1 MKIHRTSFLLVVAIA
16 TNSISTSI
24 NTIDAF
30 VPKSVP
36 STTTTTS
43 RNQNQ
48 NQNAN
53 SISRLALAAAPRL
66 NSVTAVKKRRK
77 VSDNDDENDDGSNSS
92 SSKFNTG
99 LPPALT
105 IDGLT
110 CSHDGGTVY
119 QLKDISYV
127 LPRQRKIGL
136 VGRNGCGKSTLM
148 KILAETCCSGG
159 GEEGCPLYDERGPM
173 TYTGTVELPRDMKV
187 AFVEQ
192 EPLSPS
198 DITVADALLGIK
210 SSSSSS
216 TSTGSTTTTT
226 NKNSNDVYQIVR
238 QYGQVCN
245 AIEFDSDAF
254 DQASAAMDRGGN
266 GLTGWDVLT
275 KSDEIATRL
284 RLDGLKEQALSNL
297 SGGERKRCALGAA
310 LVQSPDV
317 LLLDEPTNHLDL
329 EAIRL
334 LSDLIRTERKMTV
347 LCITH
352 DRSFLNE
359 VCDRIL
365 ELDNGAIYGYDGN
378 YADFLVGKEARY
390 ANEDAVLSSQQ
401 KKLTRELAWM
411 RKQPSGRQSKSKARQ
426 AAFYQLEK
434 MTKPRTNNGKLTLTN
449 EDRRLGTNIMKMEHV
464 SLQFGDKVL
473 LDDFSYD
480 FNAGDTIGIVGA
492 NGVGKSTFLSLV
504 NGRQA
509 PDSGKIIPGETVVFG
524 VYDQMGITFD
534 EDQRVMM
541 FVKQRVL
548 ARDGSSMAEAPS
560 EVNQLLEQF
569 QFPKER
575 WNERIRSL
583 SGGERR
589 RLQLL
594 SVLTQRPNFLILD
607 EPTNDVDLDTL
618 AALEEYLSEYK
629 GVLVIVSHDRYFVDK
644 VTEHLFVFEGEGV
657 VKDYLGSLTDYAEC
671 LVDDATKK

>member
-1 MKIHRTSFLLVVAIA
+1 MQS
-16 TNSISTSI
+16 
-24 NTIDAF
+24 
-30 VPKSVP
+30 
-36 STTTTTS
+36 
-43 RNQNQ
+43 
-48 NQNAN
+48 
-53 SISRLALAAAPRL
+53 SRLASLFLLLFVPGDVASGFTTVLNERMRTATASRIGSTFLAASSPRL
-66 NSVTAVKKRRK
+66 NSVTSIKKK
-77 VSDNDDENDDGSNSS
+77 KKKASDDGDEDEP
-92 SSKFNTG
+92 KKVRGTG

-119 QLKDISYV
+119 QLNDVSYV

-148 KILAETCCSGG
+148 KILAETCCG
-159 GEEGCPLYDERGPM
+159 DEICEVDESIV
-173 TYTGTVELPRDMKV
+173 YTGEVELPRDVSV

-198 DITVADALLGIK
+198 DITVADALLGMK
-210 SSSSSS
+210 SSTAS
-216 TSTGSTTTTT
+216 T
-226 NKNSNDVYQIVR
+226 NSNSVYQIVR
-238 QYGQVCN
+238 NYGRVCN
-245 AIEFDSDAF
+245 AAEFDENAF
-254 DQASAAMDRGGN
+254 NKASAAMDAGG
-266 GLTGWDVLT
+266 GGGWDVLT
-275 KSDEIATRL
+275 KADEIATRL
-284 RLDGLKEQALSNL
+284 RLDDLKDQSLSKL
-297 SGGERKRCALGAA
+297 SGGERKRVALGAA

-334 LSDLIRTERKMTV
+334 LSDIIAAEKKMTV

-359 VCDRIL
+359 VCDRII
-365 ELDNGAIYGYDGN
+365 ELDNGSIYGYDGN
-378 YADFLVGKEARY
+378 YADFLEGKDARM
-390 ANEDAVLSSQQ
+390 ANEDAAMSATK
-401 KKLTRELAWM
+401 KKLSRELAWM

-426 AAFYQLEK
+426 EAFYKLEK
-434 MTKPRTNNGKLTLTN
+434 MAAPKKKDKKLELTN
-449 EDRRLGTNIMKMEHV
+449 DDRRLGTNIMTMENV
-464 SLQFGDKVL
+464 SLKFGDKVV

-492 NGVGKSTFLSLV
+492 NGVGKSTFLSMLTE
-504 NGRQA
+504 RQQ
-509 PDSGKIIPGETVVFG
+509 PDSGQVIPGETVVFG
-524 VYDQMGITFD
+524 IYDQMGIQFD

-548 ARDGSSMAEAPS
+548 ARDGSSLAEAPS

-618 AALEEYLSEYK
+618 AALEEYLAEFK

-644 VTEHLFVFEGEGV
+644 VTEHLFVFEGNGI

-671 LVDDATKK
+671 LVDESKK